1 MDTND
6 NSLTG
11 KIKGWFERTPKAQRV
26 YERLSAD
33 LDTVVEKVDSA
44 TSGLREKVSPII
56 DPPRQAAPEA
66 TPAAV
71 PDQASEPGL
80 TREEQAAMEAE
91 GPKETR

>member
-11 KIKGWFERTPKAQRV
+11 KIRGWFERSPKAQRV

-33 LDTVVEKVDSA
+33 LDTVVGKVDSA

-56 DPPRQAAPEA
+56 DPQRTPSPEPIADQAA
-66 TPAAV
+66 
-71 PDQASEPGL
+71 EPGL
-80 TREEQAAMEAE
+80 TPDEQAEQRSA
-91 GPKETR
+91 P